1 MTRAAKALERMNGA
15 PDASLASLAVVPA
28 KKKIVDSDSSD
39 SDNDEPLALTMGADG
54 QQKYFKDIGDQALF
68 EADTLESQMNE
79 MFKELNE
86 MQNMIKGNADL
97 KTYEN
102 LKDTTKEVMDTH
114 MSAYSKLKDNIIDIT
129 KDADSAIDDLN
140 FYQEDDDDNFEAKPK
155 LPNDRG

>member
-1 MTRAAKALERMNGA
+1 
-15 PDASLASLAVVPA
+15 
-28 KKKIVDSDSSD
+28 
-39 SDNDEPLALTMGADG
+39 
-54 QQKYFKDIGDQALF
+54 
-68 EADTLESQMNE
+68 MNE

-129 KDADSAIDDLN
+129 QDADSAIDELN
-140 FYQEDDDDNFEAKPK
+140 FYQEDDEDNFDAKTSK
-155 LPNDRG
+155 

>member
-1 MTRAAKALERMNGA
+1 MAPSELSHSNAVLEDDAFSVINAQRAELGN
-15 PDASLASLAVVPA
+15 ASVVLNNLREH
-28 KKKIVDSDSSD
+28 SS
-39 SDNDEPLALTMGADG
+39 EA
-54 QQKYFKDIGDQALF
+54 QQQALF
-68 EADTLESQMNE
+68 EADTLENQMNE

-140 FYQEDDDDNFEAKPK
+140 FYQEDDDDNFEAKTSK
-155 LPNDRG
+155 